1 LNRLEAILWDVD
13 GTLAETERDGH
24 LVAMNATFSE
34 LGIPWRWSEQ
44 RYGELLRVA
53 GGYERLLFDMQ
64 SQPRAPGLQDERIA
78 LARRIHG
85 RKNERYTA
93 LVDRGALPLR
103 PGVRELF
110 DECTASGVKMAVV
123 TTTSRGNV
131 AALLR
136 SHLGADWRS
145 RFAAVVCAED
155 APQKK
160 PDPLAY
166 RVALERLQLESSQVV
181 AIEDSAMGLAA
192 ATAVGIP
199 VVITR
204 SLYFA
209 EDAVPGA
216 LAVGPALGT
225 REGWSPGLASAG
237 RDRVALSDIRH
248 WLDRSG

>member
-1 LNRLEAILWDVD
+1 MIEAILWDVD

-24 LVAMNATFSE
+24 LVAMNAAFEE
-34 LGIPWRWSEQ
+34 LGVPWRWSVQ

-53 GGYERLLFDMQ
+53 GGYERQLFDMQ
-64 SQPRAPGLQDERIA
+64 TQPLAPREMAEREA
-78 LARRIHG
+78 LARRVHV
-85 RKNERYTA
+85 RKNQLYAQR
-93 LVDRGALPLR
+93 VDSGALPLR

-110 DECTASGVKMAVV
+110 DECTASGVRMGIV
-123 TTTSRGNV
+123 TTTSQGNV

-136 SHLGADWRS
+136 SHLGEDWRA

-155 APQKK
+155 APAKK

-166 RVALERLQLESSQVV
+166 RIALERLQLRGAQAV

-192 ATAVGIP
+192 ANAVGIP
-199 VVITR
+199 VLITR

-209 EDAVPGA
+209 DDAVPGA

-225 REGWSPGLASAG
+225 REGWNPPLNPAAAQ
-237 RDRVALSDIRH
+237 RVTLSDIRA
-248 WLDRSG
+248 WLGRSG